1 MKLVLATL
9 ALLLLTES
17 VSAQYVLDA
26 KGRRHQC
33 LPGDWSCSVL
43 SPSGAPP
50 QPLPRT
56 RSNTTRSLPPTDQCG
71 SRCDLLDRMK

>member
-26 KGRRHQC
+26 KGRRYQC

-43 SPSGAPP
+43 SPPGAPL
-50 QPLPRT
+50 QPLPRK
-56 RSNTTRSLPPTDQCG
+56 RSNTTPLPPTDQCG